1 MTSIFFCFSI
11 LKKIVKLKKDSGVVK
26 FRLNVNK
33 LLRIPSTQKEF
44 FHFDEGFFLFFQ
56 FFCFSL
62 GILQG
67 FDILEQH
74 FDQAWDSQRVSQQCQ
89 NFLSNHHW
97 SCRWNGF
104 RPRFHFYLQKWSK
117 GQRMDGGWMLRGLS
131 WTQGQENCQGLE
143 LSWWTICSSSIGS
156 K

>member
-1 MTSIFFCFSI
+1 M
-11 LKKIVKLKKDSGVVK
+11 KKDSGVVK

-33 LLRIPSTQKEF
+33 LSRILCICNSIYTEK
-44 FHFDEGFFLFFQ
+44 FLSFWQVFSIFQIFQIFQ

-67 FDILEQH
+67 FDFLEQH

-131 WTQGQENCQGLE
+131 WTQGQEDCQGLE